1 MRICVFASA
10 NRVDRVYLDGAEELG
25 YALGRAGHGL
35 VFGGYADGL
44 MKAVADGFAR
54 AGAEITG
61 VVTDLFEDTNEK
73 HALLTRVV
81 RTDSLAARKAEM
93 VRLSDAFIA
102 LPGGVGTLDELF
114 TVLCLKSCGQV
125 PGPVIFYSLA
135 SFWDTQLRVLEEMR
149 AKGFIRE
156 DMKGAYAAASTPDE
170 VLALLGDVPARAE

>member
-61 VVTDLFEDTNEK
+61 VVTDLFEDTNQK
-73 HALLTRVV
+73 FALLTRVI

-93 VRLSDAFIA
+93 IRLSDAFIA

-114 TVLCLKSCGQV
+114 TVLCLKSCGQI

-135 SFWDTQLRVLEEMR
+135 WFWDTQLRVLEEMR
-149 AKGFIRE
+149 AKGLVRE
-156 DMKGAYAAASTPDE
+156 NKKGAYSATSTPE
-170 VLALLGDVPARAE
+170 QVLACLRDSPGGAE

>member
-1 MRICVFASA
+1 MRICIFASA
-10 NRVDRVYLDGAEELG
+10 NRVDGDYLAAAEELG
-25 YALGRAGHGL
+25 SALGRAGHSL

-44 MKAVADGFAR
+44 MKAAADGFGR

-73 HALLTRVV
+73 HPFLTRTV

-93 VRLSDAFIA
+93 IRLSDAFLA

-125 PGPVIFYSLA
+125 PGPVILYDL
-135 SFWDTQLRVLEEMR
+135 
-149 AKGFIRE
+149 KGFWGPLLLLLRQMREKGFLRE
-156 DMKGAYAAASTPDE
+156 DMRDAYSAASCPEE
-170 VLALLGDVPARAE
+170 VLALLEKAEKEKR